1 MTERTTVRLPD
12 ALLRDAKR
20 KAAEEGRTLTSL
32 IEEGLRRVVADVRD
46 AARPRSV
53 NIPVSSATGWL
64 KPPFKRLK
72 DIEDFEDA
80 AYVRRLSR
88 LE

>member
-1 MTERTTVRLPD
+1 
-12 ALLRDAKR
+12 
-20 KAAEEGRTLTSL
+20 
-32 IEEGLRRVVADVRD
+32 
-46 AARPRSV
+46 V